1 MSIAWSVLNEFK
13 LICVRFVKFP
23 GKDDQ
28 QASGHVALQFF
39 SPESFECFLVWRYE
53 YGSNMHVEN
62 D

>member
-39 SPESFECFLVWRYE
+39 LQPRKL
-53 YGSNMHVEN
+53 
-62 D
+62 